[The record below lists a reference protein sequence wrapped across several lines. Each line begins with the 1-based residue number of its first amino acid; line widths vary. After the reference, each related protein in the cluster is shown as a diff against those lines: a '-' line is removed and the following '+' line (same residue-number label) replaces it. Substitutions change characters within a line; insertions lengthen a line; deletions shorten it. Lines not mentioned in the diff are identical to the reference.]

1 MEEQKQTP
9 ALISRRGFIKLLTAA
24 FGMSVGTSL
33 LTSCAPKSNDQFQ
46 VDIVVEQ
53 SQVHYTPATL
63 TIPRGATIT
72 WLNKSYY
79 SQSVTCTPD
88 QPGGNGIT
96 SLPAGAQPWD
106 SGLLYPGQRFS
117 KTFDMPGTYIYFS
130 QPRLSPNTVGT
141 IVVVQ

>member
-9 ALISRRGFIKLLTAA
+9 ASVSRRGFIKLLTTA

-53 SQVHYTPATL
+53 SQVHYSPVTL
-63 TIPRGATIT
+63 TIPRNATVT

-79 SQSVTCTPD
+79 SQSVTCDPSRA
-88 QPGGNGIT
+88 GGNGIT
-96 SLPAGAQPWD
+96 SLPQGTKAWD

-117 KTFDMPGTYIYFS
+117 KTFDAPGTYVYFS
-130 QPRLSPNTVGT
+130 LPKLSPNTVGT
-141 IVVVQ
+141 LIVV